1 MASRA
6 VSWAIIASTPASG
19 EGKGDRSHEDIVFC
33 LLARSARE
41 DVLMA
46 RYLLSRVVGL
56 VFVLFCVS
64 VIAFLL
70 MHSVPGGPFAIDES
84 GRLPEATKQ
93 AQLAKYGLDKPI
105 PVQYVKWMSNVLRG
119 DFGVPFQ
126 SPTETVTG
134 LIARAWPVTIKIGVP
149 TIILSYGLGII
160 LGLTAARHQ
169 NSWVDYVVS
178 FGSTLGIVVPNFVV
192 AMWLMLFF
200 SVYLGWLEPGG
211 WGKPQHYI
219 MPVIAYSL
227 GPMALVARYTRS
239 AVLEAMRA
247 DHVRTARAKGLSEG
261 RVLRWHITRNAMIPF
276 ITIMLPEIPNILTGS
291 IFIESVFRIPGLG
304 RFFVSS
310 TQTRD
315 YPMILALVLLV
326 ALLWGIT
333 FLITDIL
340 YGVLDPRIR
349 QTRGVA

>member
-1 MASRA
+1 LSISENA
-6 VSWAIIASTPASG
+6 
-19 EGKGDRSHEDIVFC
+19 
-33 LLARSARE
+33 
-41 DVLMA
+41 LMG
-46 RYLLSRVVGL
+46 RYLIGRAFGML
-56 VFVLFCVS
+56 FVLFCVS
-64 VIAFLL
+64 VIAFML

-93 AQLAKYGLDKPI
+93 AQLAKYGLDQPL
-105 PVQYVKWMSNVLRG
+105 PVQYLKWISNVLRG

-134 LIARAWPVTIKIGVP
+134 LIARAWPVTIKIGIP
-149 TIILSYGLGII
+149 TIILAYGLGTI
-160 LGLTAARHQ
+160 LGVTAARHQ
-169 NSWVDYVVS
+169 NTWVDYVVS
-178 FGSTLGIVVPNFVV
+178 FGSTLGIVLPNFVV

-211 WGKPQHYI
+211 WGEPQHYI
-219 MPVIAYSL
+219 MPVIAYAL

-261 RVLRWHITRNAMIPF
+261 EVMRWHIGRNAMIPF

-291 IFIESVFRIPGLG
+291 IFIESVFRIPGVG

-333 FLITDIL
+333 YLLTDVL

-349 QTRGVA
+349 AMRGTS